1 MTNTLT
7 DIKRI
12 AELLRFSTSKQVVED
27 FLRTKQLPTSSTSW
41 EDFIAR
47 RIVEPVENGSIGV
60 DEFARLLSSVEE
72 CGKQHV
78 FLYECDQGIAEQLLD
93 PQRIQ
98 RDVQNAGL
106 AALVGAPL
114 ALDTPP
120 TPTIVDI
127 RGEVANVP
135 LSMTVKE
142 VYTHEAYRLLG
153 APRVV
158 GDELTKTWR
167 IIKTRA
173 VNVAKLHRHGL
184 LEIRIDSVSDSS
196 YQSQRDRF
204 AKALGEIIPIHK
216 FSPVNFAL
224 AKENLST
231 NKQALSKSIRF
242 ADTILKNDYG
252 TIFKVSSGSSD
263 DDLASDEGALA
274 GEGGFRQHNGA
285 YADGQNFSFRAV
297 PGSLSKEIKILMSG
311 EPNEFGVIAHCSES
325 DYNYVLSE
333 LRKLNV

>member
-1 MTNTLT
+1 MTNTLN
-7 DIKRI
+7 DIRRI

-27 FLRTKQLPTSSTSW
+27 FLKSKQLPTSSTSW
-41 EDFIAR
+41 DDFIAR
-47 RIVEPVENGSIGV
+47 RIVEPVEAGAITAE
-60 DEFARLLSSVEE
+60 EFAALLSSVEE

-78 FLYECDQGIAEQLLD
+78 FLYQCDPGIAQQLLE

-98 RDVQNAGL
+98 HDVRRAGL
-106 AALVGAPL
+106 EALIGAPL
-114 ALDTPP
+114 ALDTPAAP
-120 TPTIVDI
+120 MIVDI
-127 RGEVANVP
+127 RGEVASVP

-142 VYTHEAYRLLG
+142 VYTHEAYKLLG
-153 APRVV
+153 APRIV

-167 IIKTRA
+167 IIRTRA
-173 VNVAKLHRHGL
+173 VNVAKLHRDGL
-184 LEIRIDSVSDSS
+184 LEIRIDSVSESS

-204 AKALGEIIPIHK
+204 VAALGEIVPIHK
-216 FSPVNFAL
+216 FGPVHFAV

-231 NKQALSKSIRF
+231 NKQSLSKSIRF

-252 TIFKVSSGSSD
+252 TIFKVSCGSIE
-263 DDLASDEGALA
+263 DDLAADEGAIA

-285 YADGQNFSFRAV
+285 YADGQNFSFKAV

-311 EPNEFGVIAHCSES
+311 EPNEFGVIAHCSET